1 MASLHWAI
9 VCERAIV
16 EDKANTV
23 SLISV
28 LENVT
33 LPQPPTGAIPAG
45 QRPFVPLRFYV
56 VQQWARSKS
65 TIGERVAGRILLIGP
80 TGEQFG
86 ASEFVVDL
94 TAAPR
99 ARVISQAIGFPL
111 LGSGT
116 YACVV
121 QAQVGTKW
129 RKVGR
134 VEFGVAFSDNNAPAV
149 RSSRRH

>member
-1 MASLHWAI
+1 MASLQWAI
-9 VCERAIV
+9 LCERAIV

-33 LPQPPTGAIPAG
+33 LPKPPAGAIPAD

-65 TIGERVAGRILLIGP
+65 TIGERVPGRVLLIGP
-80 TGEQFG
+80 NREQFG
-86 ASEFVVDL
+86 AAEFVVDL

-99 ARVISQAIGFPL
+99 ARIISQAIGFPL
-111 LGSGT
+111 FGSGT

-121 QAQVGTKW
+121 QAQVRTTW

-134 VEFGVAFSDNNAPAV
+134 VEFGVVFGNHDVPPV